1 VIPVLP
7 RELDGVDP
15 AFWNRPTVSAV
26 LIDDA
31 PDIRWLV
38 RRALERTGEFVVLGE
53 AGDGQSGVEL
63 VMDHAPDL
71 VLLDLD
77 MPGMGGLE
85 ALGLI
90 RSHQPD
96 TQVVVLSGITAS
108 KQLDA
113 ALDGGALGVIRKGSS
128 LSGILAQLRQLLDP
142 RPGLE
147 IALEGVV

>member
-1 VIPVLP
+1 MIPVLP
-7 RELDGVDP
+7 HSLPDDVP
-15 AFWNRPTVSAV
+15 AFWNRSTTSAV

-38 RRALERTGEFVVLGE
+38 RRALERTGDFVVLGE

-63 VMDHAPDL
+63 VMDHAPDV

-90 RSHQPD
+90 RAHQPAA
-96 TQVVVLSGITAS
+96 QVVMLTGVTSSA
-108 KQLDA
+108 QLDA
-113 ALDGGALGVIRKGSS
+113 ALDAGALGVIRKGSS